1 MILNLF
7 ILTIFNLFSFYV
19 LYKFSY
25 VYKLLDF
32 PDKRKL
38 HTDPIPLIGGL
49 VVYLTLILSLYLFE
63 YPEEINLIIVFSGII
78 VLTGLLDDFN
88 QLNIPTRI
96 IFILAACYLL
106 VTNGLVIED
115 IGDYNGKIINLG
127 SFAIIFTILCVAG
140 LTNAYNFLDGQ
151 DGLLLTQ
158 IIISYLILYIYSY
171 LSTNNFYFLNFLFVI
186 STIIILGLIY
196 NFGIIY
202 KYKVFLG
209 DSGSMFF
216 GFSFGFILIFFAK
229 NDTYLFHKILA
240 IWSVSLPVFD
250 FISTVIRRI
259 IKKKSPFSPDRTHVH
274 HLLLVSIK
282 NQHLVLFLYSVL
294 SIFFGIIGYVITLYL
309 GSIISLITYIF
320 LIIVFTATSHIIEQN
335 NKSL

>member
-1 MILNLF
+1 MIHNLL
-7 ILTIFNLFSFYV
+7 ILIIFNILIFYI
-19 LYKFSY
+19 LYKLSFA
-25 VYKLLDF
+25 YKLLDI
-32 PDKRKL
+32 PNERKL
-38 HTDPIPLIGGL
+38 HSDPIPLIGGL
-49 VVYLTLILSLYLFE
+49 VIYLTLILSLYLFE

-115 IGDYNGKIINLG
+115 IGNYNGKIINLG

-202 KYKVFLG
+202 KYKIFLG

-229 NDTYLFHKILA
+229 EDTYLFHKILV

-274 HLLLVSIK
+274 HLLLVLIK
-282 NQHLVLFLYSVL
+282 KQHLVLFLYTVL
-294 SIFFGIIGYVITLYL
+294 SIFFGIMGYLITLYL
-309 GSIISLITYIF
+309 GSLISLITYIF
-320 LIIVFTATSHIIEQN
+320 FIIFFTITSHMVEGK

>member
-1 MILNLF
+1 MIYNLL
-7 ILTIFNLFSFYV
+7 ILTIFNLLTFYI
-19 LYKFSY
+19 LYKFSF
-25 VYKLLDF
+25 VYKLLDL
-32 PDKRKL
+32 PNERKL
-38 HTDPIPLIGGL
+38 HSDPIPLIGGL
-49 VVYLTLILSLYLFE
+49 VIYLSLILSLYLFE

-106 VTNGLVIED
+106 VTNGLVLED

-158 IIISYLILYIYSY
+158 IIISYSILYIYSY

-186 STIIILGLIY
+186 FTITILGIIH

-209 DSGSMFF
+209 DSGSMLF

-229 NDTYLFHKILA
+229 NDLYLFHKILV
-240 IWSVSLPVFD
+240 IWCVALPVLD

-274 HLLLVSIK
+274 HLLLVIIK
-282 NQHLVLFLYSVL
+282 IH
-294 SIFFGIIGYVITLYL
+294 YL
-309 GSIISLITYIF
+309 
-320 LIIVFTATSHIIEQN
+320 
-335 NKSL
+335 

>member
-1 MILNLF
+1 MIYNLL
-7 ILTIFNLFSFYV
+7 ILIIFNMLIFYI

-25 VYKLLDF
+25 VYKLLDI
-32 PDKRKL
+32 PNERKL
-38 HTDPIPLIGGL
+38 HSDPIPLIGGL
-49 VVYLTLILSLYLFE
+49 VIYLTLILSLYLFE

-158 IIISYLILYIYSY
+158 IIISYLILYTYSY

-216 GFSFGFILIFFAK
+216 GFSLGFILIFFAK
-229 NDTYLFHKILA
+229 DDTYLFHKILV

-274 HLLLVSIK
+274 HLLLVLIK
-282 NQHLVLFLYSVL
+282 KQHLVLFLYSVL
-294 SIFFGIIGYVITLYL
+294 SIFFGIIGYLITFYF
-309 GSIISLITYIF
+309 GSLISLITYIF
-320 LIIVFTATSHIIEQN
+320 FIIVFTTTSHMVEGKY
-335 NKSL
+335 KSL